1 MVQQLKSWTNTIIEK
16 LVGDA
21 ATVLF
26 RGMMTLVAYVS
37 VVAYHK
43 FKSIE
48 QTHAEVRDAQ
58 KQIAAIQ
65 KDLTQQFD
73 VLKLQQQLV
82 DKDKV
87 TRDELK
93 VDHDGWTQRT
103 NDLAALIHSHDLQL
117 ATTGEQLRSVLA
129 KCDTIDGKVTSIIH
143 KN

>member
-1 MVQQLKSWTNTIIEK
+1 MVQQLKSWTSTIIEK

-26 RGMMTLVAYVS
+26 RGMMTLMAYATIIV
-37 VVAYHK
+37 YNK

-48 QTHAEVRDAQ
+48 QTHSEVRETQ
-58 KQIAAIQ
+58 KQIASVQ

-73 VLKLQQQLV
+73 VLRLQQQLV

-93 VDHDGWTQRT
+93 IDHDSWTQRT
-103 NDLAALIHSHDLQL
+103 NDLASLIHSHDLQL